1 MKYISAH
8 EHNIQVQSLKFK
20 ASKKLL
26 QRRPFSEGV
35 LEYFDAVVT

>member
-20 ASKKLL
+20 ASKKTFTKKALFG
-26 QRRPFSEGV
+26 QK
-35 LEYFDAVVT
+35 EY